1 MKSESPPNPLWWGRE
16 QMHIH
21 LLLLNLPP
29 CIGRDVITC
38 PLTMWLIALNSF
50 SMSSLSCL
58 FSRLKKKISAYLV
71 APHLKTI
78 LYSSVFLLF
87 LIFTVSSPGVIHYSS
102 IEHRLMYKYKCVFWF
117 ASHLFYYIRHLPSWA
132 PPRIRVILQRK
143 SLLNGPLFPRVKSRL
158 LYSWASSHQSQLF
171 TQSFTC
177 YIITLWRVK
186 TLL

>member
-1 MKSESPPNPLWWGRE
+1 MLSEVRKSTKSTMMRQRADAHSFASFKSATLHWKGCNYLSSYHVTHSIEFFF
-16 QMHIH
+16 H
-21 LLLLNLPP
+21 
-29 CIGRDVITC
+29 VI
-38 PLTMWLIALNSF
+38 PQL
-50 SMSSLSCL
+50 SL
-58 FSRLKKKISAYLV
+58 FQAKKKKISAYLV

-117 ASHLFYYIRHLPSWA
+117 ASHLFYYIRHLSSWA

-158 LYSWASSHQSQLF
+158 LYS
-171 TQSFTC
+171 
-177 YIITLWRVK
+177 
-186 TLL
+186 